1 MNDYVIGAG
10 AVLTAGP
17 TATIAGA
24 TLHMQVDPLLAP
36 SVGAAL
42 VDFESSGKGE
52 LTKVVIVATGWN
64 PRRVQ
69 HELVAPLLARRECT
83 LSDLLV
89 ALGQASGTNEVH
101 VFAQWLVD
109 DLMCS
114 AASRAGVT
122 LVSHSLDTI
131 RQAALISGQTFSRWP
146 SPLRAA

>member
-17 TATIAGA
+17 SATIAGA

-36 SVGAAL
+36 SVRAAL

-52 LTKVVIVATGWN
+52 LTKVVVVASGWN
-64 PRRVQ
+64 ARRVQ
-69 HELVAPLLARRECT
+69 HELVTPLLARGECS
-83 LSDLLV
+83 LSDVLV
-89 ALGQASGTNEVH
+89 ALGQASGTDEVH

-109 DLMCS
+109 DVMS
-114 AASRAGVT
+114 ARASRDGVT
-122 LVSHSLDTI
+122 LVSHSLDSI
-131 RQAALISGQTFSRWP
+131 RQAALISGQTYSRWP